1 MSLQKLA
8 GQPETPAVVVEL
20 HLALLA
26 SKILSVAGLVQLKL
40 TGAVVRNSVVLIAR
54 VPAGL

>member
-20 HLALLA
+20 QLALLA
-26 SKILSVAGLVQLKL
+26 SKNFVCGWAGAAE
-40 TGAVVRNSVVLIAR
+40 TDWAVVRNSVVLIAR